1 MHNTFSCSCTAFPL
15 DFISTPFTLKNLAA
29 PNSNPPP
36 LCERCIYSN
45 TISCEENR
53 RNYQQ
58 LFHIYSNAGGK
69 SVDISAYSQGNYV
82 ITT

>member
-1 MHNTFSCSCTAFPL
+1 MYAFTL
-15 DFISTPFTLKNLAA
+15 NFISTPFTLKNLAA

-36 LCERCIYSN
+36 LCSVAYTPTLYPVKKIGGIIN
-45 TISCEENR
+45 K
-53 RNYQQ
+53 

>member
-1 MHNTFSCSCTAFPL
+1 MHNTFSCSCTAFTL
-15 DFISTPFTLKNLAA
+15 NFISTPFTPKKPGGAKFKPA
-29 PNSNPPP
+29 TIVQ
-36 LCERCIYSN
+36 RCIYSN